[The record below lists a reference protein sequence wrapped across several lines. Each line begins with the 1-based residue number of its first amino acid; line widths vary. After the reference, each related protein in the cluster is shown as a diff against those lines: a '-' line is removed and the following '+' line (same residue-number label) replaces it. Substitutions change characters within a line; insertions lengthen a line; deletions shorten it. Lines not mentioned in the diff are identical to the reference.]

1 MWQSSNPVL
10 NNNSSAFDEYY
21 GKKMYAEQA
30 NVTTVQGVVN
40 KTAILISIA
49 IAAGAG
55 GYWLISTG
63 TSTSFVWISCLAS
76 MGICIGVY
84 MVLRGNP
91 AHARWLAPI
100 YAVAEGAFL
109 GALTAMLDGWLEGM
123 AIAATG
129 GLALQALIIT
139 ISIMG
144 SMLALYSMR
153 ILRPTRKFVATV
165 SVLTAGIMITYIISW
180 PLSYFLHMQLPF
192 ISLSSAVGEGWMPM
206 IGLGINVLFLGVAS
220 MWLIIDF
227 GMIEEKVAAGAPKQM
242 EWYCGFALLVSLAW
256 IYYESVKLAFRL
268 ALLVGNRD

>member
-1 MWQSSNPVL
+1 MWQTSNPAL
-10 NNNSSAFDEYY
+10 NNNSVFDEYY

-30 NVTTVQGVVN
+30 KVTTVQGVVN
-40 KTAILISIA
+40 KTALLITIA
-49 IAAGAG
+49 VAAGAG

-63 TSTSFVWISCLAS
+63 TSMSFVWISCLAS
-76 MGICIGVY
+76 MGICFGAY

-100 YAVAEGAFL
+100 FAVAEGTFL
-109 GALTAMLDGWLEGM
+109 GALTAMLDRMLEGM

-165 SVLTAGIMITYIISW
+165 SVLSMGIAITYLISW
-180 PLSYFLHMQLPF
+180 PLAMFGMQLPF
-192 ISLSSAVGEGWMPM
+192 VSLSSAFGEGWMPM

-227 GMIEEKVAAGAPKQM
+227 GLIEEKVKAGAPKQM
-242 EWYCGFALLVSLAW
+242 EWYCGFVLLVSLAM
-256 IYYESVKLAFRL
+256 IYYESVKLAFRVA
-268 ALLVGNRD
+268 ALLGSRD

>member
-30 NVTTVQGVVN
+30 NVTTLQGVVN

-49 IAAGAG
+49 VAAGAG

-76 MGICIGVY
+76 MGICFGAY

-100 YAVAEGAFL
+100 YAVAEGVFL
-109 GALTAMLDGWLEGM
+109 GALTAALDRMLEGM

-165 SVLTAGIMITYIISW
+165 SVLTAGIMITYLISW
-180 PLSYFLHMQLPF
+180 PLAMLGMQLPF
-192 ISLSSAVGEGWMPM
+192 ISLTSAVGEGWMPM
-206 IGLGINVLFLGVAS
+206 IGLGLNVLFLGVAS

>member
-49 IAAGAG
+49 VAAGTG
-55 GYWLISTG
+55 GYWLINTG

-76 MGICIGVY
+76 MGICFGAY

-100 YAVAEGAFL
+100 YAVAEGVFL
-109 GALTAMLDGWLEGM
+109 GALTAALDRMLEGM

-153 ILRPTRKFVATV
+153 ILRPTRRFVATV
-165 SVLTAGIMITYIISW
+165 SVLSLGIGITYLISW
-180 PLSYFLHMQLPF
+180 PLAMFGMQLPF

>member
-49 IAAGAG
+49 IGAGAG

-76 MGICIGVY
+76 MGICFGAY
-84 MVLRGNP
+84 MVLRSNP
-91 AHARWLAPI
+91 AHARWLAPL
-100 YAVAEGAFL
+100 YAVAQGAFL
-109 GALTAMLDGWLEGM
+109 GALSAMLDGWLEGM

-165 SVLTAGIMITYIISW
+165 SVLTAGIMITYLISW
-180 PLSYFLHMQLPF
+180 LLWIFFRAELPL
-192 ISLSSAVGEGWMPM
+192 ISLSSAFGQGWMPM

-242 EWYCGFALLVSLAW
+242 EWYCGFALLVTLAW